1 MLTQTSEL
9 GIQALL
15 HLVLLGDDKPVSP
28 RRIAEAIGS
37 SPTYMSK
44 VTGLLV
50 RAAILRSHKG
60 FKGGVTLAE
69 NPAQLTLLAIVEACQ
84 GKVLG
89 DFCEPTDSLNLVCA
103 YHKAMAELHDVIIDV
118 LSRWTLADLAAKP
131 QPDPK
136 LAPHVTC
143 KLHLAAHIGKAG
155 KSKR

>member
-15 HLVLLGDDKPVSP
+15 HLVLSGIDKPMSP

-50 RAAILRSHKG
+50 RAGILRSHKG
-60 FKGGVTLAE
+60 FKGGVTLTE
-69 NPAQLTLLAIVEACQ
+69 DPAQLTLMAIVEACQ

-89 DFCEPTDSLNLVCA
+89 DFCQPTSDLSMVCA
-103 YHKAMAELHDVIIDV
+103 YHKAMAELHDVIIGV

-131 QPDPK
+131 QPDPE
-136 LAPHVTC
+136 LAPHVNC
-143 KLHLAAHIGKAG
+143 KLHLAVHAKKAR